1 MAFKMDEG
9 SYESVKTRIEA
20 EKEKERR
27 KRENAS
33 QVVTLDKR
41 YG

>member
-1 MAFKMDEG
+1 MAFKMDEDT
-9 SYESVKTRIEA
+9 YESVKTRIEVA
-20 EKEKERR
+20 KEKEQR

-33 QVVTLDKR
+33 QVVTLDRK